1 MFLIFKSIKELENH
15 ILTKSEVAVKLA
27 QEKAAMIIN
36 HFLTQFY
43 NEFSP
48 EWYIRTEQLLRSLV
62 KSGIRKTSNGWV
74 AEVYFDS
81 SALDYSTRVIPS
93 QLSHS
98 DKIGNENTFHR
109 KSWTDKNTAWVLE
122 TAMTGNLPHG
132 GYADGTAIWT
142 ESMKVLDKDGIN
154 ILKEKLI
161 QAGISVK

>member
-1 MFLIFKSIKELENH
+1 MIFKSIKELENH
-15 ILTKSEVAVKLA
+15 ILTKSEVAVELA

-48 EWYIRTEQLLRSLV
+48 EWYARTEQLLRSLV
-62 KSGIRKTSNGWV
+62 KSEVRQTSNGWV

-81 SALDYSTRVIPS
+81 SALDYSTRIIPA

-98 DKIGNENTFHR
+98 NKISNENTYHR
-109 KSWTDKNTAWVLE
+109 NPWTDENTAWVLE
-122 TAMTGNLPHG
+122 IAMTGSLPHG

-142 ESMKVLDKDGIN
+142 ESMRVLDKEAIN

-161 QAGISVK
+161 QAGIPVK

>member
-1 MFLIFKSIKELENH
+1 MIFKSIKELENH

-48 EWYIRTEQLLRSLV
+48 EWYARTEQLLRSLV
-62 KSGIRKTSNGWV
+62 KSEVRQTSNGWV

-81 SALDYSTRVIPS
+81 GALDYSTRIIPA

-98 DKIGNENTFHR
+98 DKISNENTYHR
-109 KSWTDKNTAWVLE
+109 NPWTDENTAWVLE
-122 TAMTGNLPHG
+122 TAMTGSLPHG
-132 GYADGTAIWT
+132 GYVDGTAIWT
-142 ESMKVLDKDGIN
+142 ESMRVLDKEAIN

-161 QAGISVK
+161 QAGIPVK